1 MLLVEDN
8 PGDVRLLRETLAEA
22 DPGRFELTRASTLSE
37 GLERLTE
44 GGIDVGLLDLSLP
57 DAQGLEAIVR
67 VQAQAPGVPF
77 IVLTG
82 RADETLAV
90 AALREGTQDY
100 LIKGQLDRSLLVR
113 SMQYAWGPMGW
124 PCSERTWTMGRKLF
138 ARGKIRSLASWESS
152 SAGCTVY
159 WTGGASTNGLPIC

>member
-1 MLLVEDN
+1 MEDN

-22 DPGRFELTRASTLSE
+22 NPGRFELTRVSTLSE

-82 RADETLAV
+82 QADETLAV
-90 AALREGTQDY
+90 ASLREGAQD
-100 LIKGQLDRSLLVR
+100 LRT
-113 SMQYAWGPMGW
+113 SM
-124 PCSERTWTMGRKLF
+124 R
-138 ARGKIRSLASWESS
+138 
-152 SAGCTVY
+152 
-159 WTGGASTNGLPIC
+159 